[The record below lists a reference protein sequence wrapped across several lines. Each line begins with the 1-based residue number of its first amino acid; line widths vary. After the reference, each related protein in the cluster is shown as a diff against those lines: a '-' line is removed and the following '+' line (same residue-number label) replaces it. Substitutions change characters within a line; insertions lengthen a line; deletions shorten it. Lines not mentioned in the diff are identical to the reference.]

1 MNHPGSLSALAELA
15 ASHGRSFGIGV
26 PNGSVVAWADHIR
39 PVLLAALARTR
50 PNDTLVIALPTDSQ
64 ARVLY
69 DDLKVYSDAQVTYF
83 PAWETLPFERVSP
96 DIETMGQRMRLL
108 AQLRDETPRI
118 VVAPIRALL
127 QRLSPSSLTF
137 PHRDAPW

>member
-15 ASHGRSFGIGV
+15 ASHGRAFGIGV

-108 AQLRDETPRI
+108 AQLRDEAPRI
-118 VVAPIRALL
+118 VVAPIRAN
-127 QRLSPSSLTF
+127 SPRCSTSCSRT
-137 PHRDAPW
+137 